1 MDKELNSWTVFFMFK
16 PFTTIHTTFIT
27 EEEFNYKD
35 ERLVEIARQK
45 IIDEMNIDVYG
56 LAEKLGKND
65 NFGSGWIS
73 VEDNQ
78 DASERELKILKPV
91 K

>member
-1 MDKELNSWTVFFMFK
+1 MNSWTVFFMFK
-16 PFTTIHTTFIT
+16 SFTTIHTTFIT

-45 IIDEMNIDVYG
+45 IIDEIGLDVYE
-56 LAEKLGKND
+56 LVEKLGKND
-65 NFGSGWIS
+65 NYGSGWIS
-73 VEDNQ
+73 VESNEE
-78 DASERELKILKPV
+78 ATELEIEILKPL